1 MGNPDNHVKNNLSN
15 SFDDLGL
22 IAALIKNSSDLNNAV
37 ELFSDL
43 IEDCTGRL
51 LFLGGV
57 ETAAGGRQRILFSKF
72 SNDIN
77 TWLQFSD
84 SDTNPLKSCAYRG
97 GDGWQFPNVETDL
110 TDKIELFE
118 SKLKLELSRNSLS
131 LLDGVSV
138 KFGSIDFLFI
148 IGDNLGA
155 RDKGRTE
162 KLKAVCASFIT
173 GLSVKYSIR
182 DVFDSSEV
190 LRSVDKKDSVITARQ
205 RQCLEWIAS
214 GKTSY
219 EISIILGLSEHTVNN
234 YINDACKRLGAVS
247 RIQAVV
253 IALQSG
259 LIELPVPIS

>member
-1 MGNPDNHVKNNLSN
+1 MGNPDKDVKTDMSN
-15 SFDDLGL
+15 FFDDIGSVAMG
-22 IAALIKNSSDLNNAV
+22 IRNSSDIFHAV
-37 ELFSDL
+37 ELFADF
-43 IEDCTGRL
+43 IEICVGRL

-57 ETAAGGRQRILFSKF
+57 ETYGEGRQRILHSKF

-84 SDTNPLKSCAYRG
+84 AEINPFRFCASRG
-97 GDGWQFPNVETDL
+97 SWRFPDDERGAQ
-110 TDKIELFE
+110 DKIDLFE
-118 SKLKLELSRNSLS
+118 SKLSAELSRNGLGRA
-131 LLDGVSV
+131 DGVSV

-148 IGDNLGA
+148 VGDSLCST
-155 RDKGRTE
+155 DKERIE
-162 KLKAVCASFIT
+162 NLKAVCASFLT
-173 GLSVKYSIR
+173 GLSVKYAIG
-182 DVFDSSEV
+182 DLFDSSE
-190 LRSVDKKDSVITARQ
+190 LPRPKEKKDSVITARQ

-259 LIELPVPIS
+259 LIDLPVPMA